1 VLKSWKFGAILVL
14 VFLLI
19 SVVFLLPNVVTY
31 EGTWKKYLPS
41 EKIHLGLDL
50 KGGMQLLLA
59 LDTDKLM
66 QHMYDRKF
74 DQLKDGMIRENI
86 RFIGLDKM
94 AGSISLVIKADQKEK
109 LYNLLGKELP
119 DMKVDTTKAEGENLF
134 LKLNYSEKEIMSLKD
149 NGVNQ
154 ALETIRNRI
163 DQFGVTEPVI
173 VKQGANEIAVQL
185 PGIKDPQRA
194 LELIGK
200 TAQLE
205 FKLVDEENA
214 ARAGLGTVPE
224 GDELLMLKSKNR
236 ETGVTTTTPILVK
249 KQTLLTG
256 DMLSDARVKIDSGGG
271 LRGAGETYVA
281 LEFNGEG
288 ARIFDKVTGEN
299 VNKRIAIVLDN
310 TVYSAPAVRE
320 RISGGKASIT
330 GGFSPEE
337 ARDLSIVLR
346 AGALP
351 APVTVVYNQTIGPAL
366 GQDSINKGFY
376 ASVVALVLILL
387 FMVYY
392 YKASGIVADAAL
404 FLNLVFLLAAMVV
417 VGATMTLP
425 GIAGIILTMGM
436 GVDTNVLIFERIRE
450 ELRLGKTVRAAVD
463 SGYSKAFLTI
473 IDSHITTLIT
483 TFILFIFG
491 TGPIKGFAVT
501 LSTGIIINLITAVFG
516 SKTIFNWIIEK
527 YKPRSLSI

>member
-1 VLKSWKFGAILVL
+1 VLKSWKFSAILVT

-19 SVVFLLPNVVTY
+19 SVIFLLPNVVTL
-31 EGTWKKYLPS
+31 EGAWKKYLPS

-59 LDTDKLM
+59 LDTEKLM

-74 DQLKDGMIRENI
+74 DQLKDGMIRDSI
-86 RFIGLDKM
+86 RFVGLDKRP
-94 AGSISLVIKADQKEK
+94 GSISVAIKADQRDKF
-109 LYNLLGKELP
+109 YNLLGKELP
-119 DMKVDTTKAEGENLF
+119 DVKVNGTRTEGDNLF
-134 LKLNYSEKEIMSLKD
+134 LDLGFSEKEIASLKD

-154 ALETIRNRI
+154 ALETIRNRV

-173 VKQGANEIAVQL
+173 VKQGENEIAVQL
-185 PGIKDPQRA
+185 PGIKDPERA

-214 ARAGLGTVPE
+214 AKAGIGPVPE

-236 ETGVTTTTPILVK
+236 ETGVTTTTPILLK

-256 DMLSDARVKIDSGGG
+256 DMLSDATVKIGGG
-271 LRGAGETYVA
+271 DMRGNETYVA

-288 ARIFDKVTGEN
+288 ARIFDRITGEN
-299 VNKRIAIVLDN
+299 VNKRIAIVLDS
-310 TVYSAPAVRE
+310 TVYSAPVVRE

-330 GGFSPEE
+330 GGFSPDE
-337 ARDLSIVLR
+337 AKDLAIVLR

-351 APVTVVYNQTIGPAL
+351 APVTVIYNQTIGPSL
-366 GQDSINKGFY
+366 GQDSIRKGFY
-376 ASVVALVLILL
+376 ASVLALILIIA
-387 FMVYY
+387 FMIYY
-392 YKASGIVADAAL
+392 YKGSGIVADVAL
-404 FLNLVFLLAAMVV
+404 FLNLLFLLA
-417 VGATMTLP
+417 GTTILQATMTLP
-425 GIAGIILTMGM
+425 GIAGIILTMGI

-450 ELRLGKTVRAAVD
+450 EMRLGKTVRAAID
-463 SGYSKAFLTI
+463 GGYAKAWVTI
-473 IDSHITTLIT
+473 FDAHITTLIT

-501 LSTGIIINLITAVFG
+501 LSVGIIINLFTAVFG

>member
-1 VLKSWKFGAILVL
+1 MLKSWKLGAILVL

-19 SVVFLLPNVVTY
+19 SVIFLLPNVVTL

-59 LDTDKLM
+59 LDTEKLM

-74 DQLKDGMIRENI
+74 DQLKDGMIRDSI
-86 RFIGLDKM
+86 RFVGLDKKP
-94 AGSISLVIKADQKEK
+94 GSISVAIKADQRDRF
-109 LYNLLGKELP
+109 YNLLGKELP
-119 DMKVDTTKAEGENLF
+119 DVKVNGTRTEGDNLF
-134 LKLNYSEKEIMSLKD
+134 LDLGFSEKEIASLKD

-154 ALETIRNRI
+154 ALETIRNRV

-173 VKQGANEIAVQL
+173 VKQGENEIAVQL
-185 PGIKDPQRA
+185 PGIKDPERA

-214 ARAGLGTVPE
+214 AKAGIGPVPE

-236 ETGVTTTTPILVK
+236 ETGVTTTTPILLK

-256 DMLSDARVKIDSGGG
+256 DMLSDATVKIGGG
-271 LRGAGETYVA
+271 DMRGNETYVA

-288 ARIFDKVTGEN
+288 ARIFDRITGEN
-299 VNKRIAIVLDN
+299 VNKRIAIVLDS
-310 TVYSAPAVRE
+310 TVYSAPVVRE

-330 GGFSPEE
+330 GGFSPDE
-337 ARDLSIVLR
+337 AKDLAIVLR

-351 APVTVVYNQTIGPAL
+351 APVTVIYNQTIGPSL
-366 GQDSINKGFY
+366 GQDSIRKGFY
-376 ASVVALVLILL
+376 ASVLALILIIA
-387 FMVYY
+387 FMIYY
-392 YKASGIVADAAL
+392 YKGSGIVADVAL
-404 FLNLVFLLAAMVV
+404 FLNLLFLLA
-417 VGATMTLP
+417 GTTILQATMTLP
-425 GIAGIILTMGM
+425 GIAGIILTMGI

-450 ELRLGKTVRAAVD
+450 EMRLGKTVRAAID
-463 SGYSKAFLTI
+463 GGYAKAWVTI
-473 IDSHITTLIT
+473 FDAHITTLIT

-501 LSTGIIINLITAVFG
+501 LSVGIIINLFTAVFG